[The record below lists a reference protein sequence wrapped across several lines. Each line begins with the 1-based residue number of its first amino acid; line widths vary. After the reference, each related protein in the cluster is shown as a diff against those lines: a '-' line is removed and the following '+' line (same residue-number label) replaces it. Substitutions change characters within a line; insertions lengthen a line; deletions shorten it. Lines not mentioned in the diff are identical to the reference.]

1 MLSEKNKKTVAL
13 ILALISFLLN
23 AIIALP
29 YDPIS
34 MLCYKV
40 RLYYWSWI
48 PAIILPSATIV
59 TIISLKLE
67 SKILRGF
74 TLFLSILGL
83 LIGIIWLSLLL
94 FVANITP

>member
-1 MLSEKNKKTVAL
+1 MLSERNKKTITLA
-13 ILALISFLLN
+13 LALISFLLN

-29 YDPIS
+29 YDQIS

-59 TIISLKLE
+59 IIISLKLE
-67 SKILRGF
+67 SKILRRF
-74 TLFLSILGL
+74 ALLLSILGL
-83 LIGIIWLSLLL
+83 IIGTIWFSLLY
-94 FVANITP
+94 FVAHITP